1 MKLVEQ
7 SVHSLSL
14 SRIKPTLHSQVNPTP
29 TGTQI
34 EFGSAE
40 HALGVLKLRFKLNHL
55 MSLLKTIGSD
65 GDIDV
70 GDDVG
75 DNFEM
80 LVTVFA
86 VLSPTMFLSNIL
98 YFLT

>member
-14 SRIKPTLHSQVNPTP
+14 SLIKPTLHSHLNPTP

-34 EFGSAE
+34 EFGNAE
-40 HALGVLKLRFKLNHL
+40 HALGVLKRRFNIVI
-55 MSLLKTIGSD
+55 KTTGSD

-70 GDDVG
+70 GDGCWRRSVLATTL
-75 DNFEM
+75 M
-80 LVTVFA
+80 MTA
-86 VLSPTMFLSNIL
+86 VSNIL
-98 YFLT
+98 YLPA

>member
-40 HALGVLKLRFKLNHL
+40 HALGVLKL
-55 MSLLKTIGSD
+55 
-65 GDIDV
+65 
-70 GDDVG
+70 
-75 DNFEM
+75 
-80 LVTVFA
+80 
-86 VLSPTMFLSNIL
+86 
-98 YFLT
+98 